1 MNGSTP
7 LIVRLVAIF
16 VAVLWI
22 LLLWLGVPRDGGAV
36 FSWHAFLID
45 SENPMWPLT
54 MQAIMWVG
62 FFYCIA
68 ELLLRWLYVLREER
82 SVARFNVREPRNLR
96 LANGQEIVLA
106 EGEMLKPEILA
117 ALARAKRMG
126 GAGGDSMIGSMF
138 FVINNQFQSTRSV
151 GDVYNA
157 VTARIDLELHNVDL
171 GYTVVR
177 YIAWLIP
184 TLGFIGTVVG
194 LAQALGVAGQ
204 NSQSQDLIRL
214 IVPSLGT
221 AFYTTLLALLLTAFV
236 VVGMQFIQAHE
247 ERVVNSVGRYCI
259 DNIVSELYISQ
270 T

>member
-1 MNGSTP
+1 MADSTR
-7 LIVRLVAIF
+7 LLVRLAAIF

-22 LLLWLGVPRDGGAV
+22 LLLWLGVPHDGNAV

-54 MQAIMWVG
+54 MQALMWIG

-68 ELLLRWLYVLREER
+68 ELLLRWLYVLKEER
-82 SVARFNVREPRNLR
+82 HVNRFDVREPRHLR
-96 LANGQEIVLA
+96 LADGEEIVLA
-106 EGEMLKPEILA
+106 EGEVLKPEILA
-117 ALARAKRMG
+117 ALCRARRAAHG
-126 GAGGDSMIGSMF
+126 DGDSMITSMF
-138 FVINNQFQSTRSV
+138 YMINNQFQSTRSV

-157 VTARIDLELHNVDL
+157 LTARIDLELHNVDL

-177 YIAWLIP
+177 YLAWLIP
-184 TLGFIGTVVG
+184 TLGFIGTVIG

-236 VVGMQFIQAHE
+236 VVGMQFIQARE
-247 ERVVNSVGRYCI
+247 ERVVNAVGRYCI
-259 DNIVSELYISQ
+259 DNIVSELYVSQ
-270 T
+270 K